1 MRFSIIYDDWNPKE
15 QKLREAL
22 CTLGNGYFATRGA
35 AEENDADKIHYPGTY
50 LAGGFN
56 RAVTKIAEK
65 DIENED
71 FVNFPNWLCLKFRPE
86 GGEWLDLSQMKI
98 HQYQQTLNMKKG
110 LLIRSF
116 TVEDNEGRKTSI
128 KSKRLVSM
136 RDKHLAAIEWELT
149 ADNWSGKG
157 EICSALDGT
166 VMNGGV
172 PRYSD
177 LESHHINPL
186 YTFENENNSIL
197 LLVETKQ
204 SKLVVA
210 QAART
215 NIYRKGKKQ
224 NINKLTN
231 QREKYIEQLLT
242 FDLKEGKKYTVEKV
256 VSLFSSRDK
265 AITEPSQEACM
276 ALERAGRFD
285 DIALRHFHAY
295 ERLWHKADIGIID
308 GDKNQLL
315 IRLHIFH
322 ILQTVSLNTI
332 GLDVGVPAR
341 GLHGEAYRGHI
352 FWDELYIFP
361 YLNLRFPE
369 ISRSL
374 LKYRYFRLQEARYI
388 AKERGK
394 SGALFPWQS
403 GSNGREESQKMHLNP
418 ESGNW
423 IPDNTHLQYH
433 INSAIAYNIWHYY
446 LATEDQHFLSFFGA
460 EIFCSIA
467 CFWSSMAV
475 YNEERDRYEIRGVV
489 GPDEYHTAYPGS
501 DHPGLDN
508 NAYTNIM
515 AAWVLQ
521 KAIVILNLIE
531 KSRKRELLKELDISN
546 KEIELWQKISKKIYV
561 PFIEDGIIAQFEGY
575 DKLEE
580 FPWQEYTD
588 KYGDIH
594 RLDRILEK
602 EGNDVNKY
610 KASKQADVLM
620 LFYLFTP
627 SEIKEIFEKLGYEFS
642 NSLIYKNVE
651 YYGERTSH
659 GSTLSRLVFSWIQLR
674 YDKEKS
680 WKDFEQVL
688 ISDFEDI
695 QGGTTAEGIHLGAMA
710 GSLDLVQRGFLGIEV
725 NDDALWVNPD
735 IPEHI
740 KKITLRIKYR
750 KHWISFAINHRK
762 LKISFEEGWS
772 NMVHIGV
779 IDKMYEFQ
787 QGEVREFSLPS
798 NKPYAEK

>member
-1 MRFSIIYDDWNPKE
+1 MRYSIVYNDWNPKE
-15 QKLREAL
+15 QRLREAL

-35 AEENDADKIHYPGTY
+35 AEEKTADEQNYPGTY

-56 RAVTKIAEK
+56 RAITRIADK

-71 FVNFPNWLCLKFRPE
+71 FVNFPNWLYLRFRPE
-86 GGEWLDLSQMKI
+86 GGEWIDLDKMKL
-98 HQYQQTLNMKKG
+98 HKYQQTLHMKKG
-110 LLIRSF
+110 LLIRSY
-116 TVEDNEGRKTSI
+116 TVEDKEGRITSI
-128 KSKRLVSM
+128 KSRRLVSM
-136 RDKHLAAIEWELT
+136 RDKHLAALEWEII
-149 ADNWSGKG
+149 AENWSGKG
-157 EICSALDGT
+157 ELCSALDGT
-166 VMNGGV
+166 VINDNV
-172 PRYSD
+172 HRYRD
-177 LESHHINPL
+177 LESRHLNAL
-186 YTFENENNSIL
+186 STRKNEDNSIL

-204 SKLVVA
+204 SKLVMAQSARTKVYKKGKEQKVA
-210 QAART
+210 QE
-215 NIYRKGKKQ
+215 
-224 NINKLTN
+224 TN
-231 QREKYIEQLLT
+231 QKEKYIEQLIS
-242 FDLKEGKKYTVEKV
+242 FDIKEGKKYTVEKV
-256 VSLFSSRDK
+256 VSVFSSRDR
-265 AITEPSQEACM
+265 ASTESSLEACT
-276 ALERAGRFD
+276 AIERAGRFD
-285 DIALRHFHAY
+285 EIALRHYHAY
-295 ERLWHKADIGIID
+295 ERLWHKADIGVID

-446 LATEDQHFLSFFGA
+446 LATEDQHFLSFVGT

-467 CFWSSMAV
+467 CFWSSMTV
-475 YNEERDRYEIRGVV
+475 YNEERGKYEIKGVV

-501 DHPGLDN
+501 DEPGLDN
-508 NAYTNIM
+508 NAYTNVM
-515 AAWVLQ
+515 AAWVMQ
-521 KAIVILNLIE
+521 KAIVILDLIE

-546 KEIELWQKISKKIYV
+546 KDIEQWKEISENIFV
-561 PFIEDGIIAQFEGY
+561 PFLEDGLIAQFEGY
-575 DKLEE
+575 DKLKE
-580 FPWQEYTD
+580 FPWEEYTE
-588 KYGDIH
+588 KYGNIH
-594 RLDRILEK
+594 RLDRLLEK
-602 EGNDVNKY
+602 EGDDVNNY

-627 SEIKEIFEKLGYEFS
+627 SEIKVIFNKLGYDFS
-642 NSLIYKNVE
+642 DKMIYDNVA
-651 YYGERTSH
+651 YYGDRTSH

-680 WKDFEQVL
+680 WKDFETVL

-695 QGGTTAEGIHLGAMA
+695 QGGTTSEGIHLGAMA

-725 NDDALWVNPD
+725 NDEALWINPD
-735 IPEHI
+735 LPEHI

-750 KHWISFAINHRK
+750 SHWISISINHNM

-779 IDKMYEFQ
+779 VDKMYEFK
-787 QGEVREFSLPS
+787 QGEVREFKLHPPS
-798 NKPYAEK
+798 PLSK

>member
-1 MRFSIIYDDWNPKE
+1 MRYSIEYNDWNPKE

-35 AEENDADKIHYPGTY
+35 AEEKKADKNNYPGTY

-56 RAVTKIAEK
+56 RAITKIADK

-86 GGEWLDLSQMKI
+86 GGEWIDLDKDKI
-98 HQYQQTLNMKKG
+98 IEYQQVLSMRKG

-116 TVEDNEGRKTSI
+116 TVEDSEGRRTCI
-128 KSKRLVSM
+128 KSRRLVSM
-136 RDKHLAAIEWELT
+136 RDKHIAAIEWELT
-149 ADNWSGKG
+149 AENWSGKG
-157 EICSALDGT
+157 EILTALDGT
-166 VMNGGV
+166 VINSGV
-172 PRYSD
+172 PRYSE
-177 LESHHINPL
+177 LESHHLDPVSA
-186 YTFENENNSIL
+186 YENEDSSISL
-197 LLVETKQ
+197 IVETKQ
-204 SKLVVA
+204 SKLVMA

-215 NIYRKGKKQ
+215 RIYRKGKEHP
-224 NINKLTN
+224 IVLETD
-231 QREKYIEQLLT
+231 QREKYIEQLIK
-242 FDLKEGKKYTVEKV
+242 FDIQEDKTLTVEKI
-256 VSLFSSRDK
+256 VSIFSSRDR
-265 AITEPSQEACM
+265 AITEPSQEACL
-276 ALERAGRFD
+276 AIKRAGRFKE
-285 DIALRHFHAY
+285 IATRHFHAY

-308 GDKNQLL
+308 GEKNQLL

-388 AKERGK
+388 AKDKGK

-423 IPDNTHLQYH
+423 LPDNTHLQFH

-446 LATEDQHFLSFFGA
+446 LATEDQHFLSFFGT

-467 CFWSSMAV
+467 CFWS
-475 YNEERDRYEIRGVV
+475 EIKGVV

-501 DHPGLDN
+501 DEPGLSN
-508 NAYTNIM
+508 NAYTNVM
-515 AAWVLQ
+515 AAWVMQ
-521 KAIVILNLIE
+521 KAIVILDLIE

-546 KEIELWQKISKKIYV
+546 KEIELWQEISEKIYV
-561 PFIEDGIIAQFEGY
+561 PFLEDGIIAQFDGY

-580 FPWQEYTD
+580 FPWEAYTE

-594 RLDRILEK
+594 RLDRLLEK
-602 EGNDVNKY
+602 EGDDVNKY

-627 SEIKEIFEKLGYEFS
+627 SEIKEIFNKLGYEFS
-642 NSLIYKNVE
+642 DRMIYENIA
-651 YYGERTSH
+651 YYNERTSH

-680 WKDFEQVL
+680 WKDFEKVL

-725 NDDALWVNPD
+725 NDEALWINPD
-735 IPEHI
+735 LPEHI
-740 KKITLRIKYR
+740 QKITLRIKYR
-750 KHWISFAINHRK
+750 RHWISISINHNM

-779 IDKMYEFQ
+779 VDKMYEFK
-787 QGEVREFSLPS
+787 QGEVREFKLHPHEPIP
-798 NKPYAEK
+798 NK

>member
-1 MRFSIIYDDWNPKE
+1 MRFSITYNEWIPKE
-15 QKLREAL
+15 QKLRESL
-22 CTLGNGYFATRGA
+22 CTLGNGYIATRGA
-35 AEENDADKIHYPGTY
+35 AEECVADKIHYPGTY
-50 LAGGFN
+50 LAGGFD
-56 RAVTKIAEK
+56 RAVTKIADK

-86 GGEWLDLSQMKI
+86 GGEWIDLDQMII
-98 HQYQQTLNMKKG
+98 HHFQQVLDMKKG

-116 TVEDNEGRKTSI
+116 TVEDKKGRKTSI
-128 KSKRLVSM
+128 KSSRLVSM
-136 RDKHLAAIEWELT
+136 REKHLAAIAWELT
-149 ADNWSGKG
+149 AENWSGKG
-157 EICSALDGT
+157 EICSALDGR
-166 VMNGGV
+166 VINGGV

-177 LESHHINPL
+177 LESHHLEPK
-186 YTFENENNSIL
+186 YTQEQKDNSIL
-197 LLVETKQ
+197 LVVETKQ
-204 SKLVVA
+204 SNLVMA
-210 QAART
+210 QACST
-215 NIYRKGKKQ
+215 NVYLNGKEAPMQ
-224 NINKLTN
+224 LNIN
-231 QREKYIEQLLT
+231 QEKNYIEQMIS
-242 FDLKEGKKYTVEKV
+242 FDLDEGHQYKVEKI
-256 VSLFSSRDK
+256 VSIYSSRDR
-265 AITEPSQEACM
+265 AITEPSHEACM
-276 ALERAGRFD
+276 AIERTGRFEE
-285 DIALRHFHAY
+285 IAFRHFQAY

-374 LKYRYFRLQEARYI
+374 LKYRFFRLKEARYI
-388 AKERGK
+388 ASERGK
-394 SGALFPWQS
+394 NGALFPWQS

-423 IPDNTHLQYH
+423 IPDNTHLQSH

-446 LATEDQHFLSFFGA
+446 LATEDQHFLSFFGT

-467 CFWSSMAV
+467 CFWASMAE
-475 YNEERDRYEIRGVV
+475 YNEAKERYEIKGVV

-501 DHPGLDN
+501 ENHGLDN
-508 NAYTNIM
+508 NAYTNVM

-521 KAIVILNLIE
+521 KAIVILDLIE

-546 KEIELWQKISKKIYV
+546 TEIEKWKEISEKIYV
-561 PFIEDGIIAQFEGY
+561 PFLEDGIIAQFDGY

-580 FPWQEYTD
+580 FPWEDYSK

-602 EGNDVNKY
+602 EGDDVNKY
-610 KASKQADVLM
+610 KASKQADLLM

-627 SEIKEIFEKLGYEFS
+627 SDIKEIFQKLGYEFNDS
-642 NSLIYKNVE
+642 MIYKNVQ
-651 YYGERTSH
+651 YYNERTSH

-680 WKDFEQVL
+680 WQDFEQVL

-725 NDDALWVNPD
+725 NDKALWINPD

-750 KHWISFAINHRK
+750 KHWISISANHHT

-779 IDKMYEFQ
+779 IDKMYEFK
-787 QGEVREFSLPS
+787 QGEVREFSISSSSPV
-798 NKPYAEK
+798 E